1 MPWCPNRS
9 RVRALRIVAVV
20 AAILYDLAWLAF
32 VETRPDIHSIPPA
45 QLASGLTIPLVSAA
59 MAIGAGTRSGARGLG
74 DPKWRGV
81 AFSVAA
87 PVWVGFATLLVA
99 PHEPPV
105 EPFLRPAPA
114 CFFTSGLLGPRAL

>member
-1 MPWCPNRS
+1 MNNDSDLKRLGEIADPFAEAVHPPLRPMVVQGMPWSPNRS

-59 MAIGAGTRSGARGLG
+59 MAIGAGAWLGARGLV
-74 DPKWRGV
+74 DPKWRV
-81 AFSVAA
+81 VRI
-87 PVWVGFATLLVA
+87 WVGGRL
-99 PHEPPV
+99 
-105 EPFLRPAPA
+105 
-114 CFFTSGLLGPRAL
+114 